1 VERLLKNYTE
11 SDPSDERTRHSSG
24 VAMLA
29 LVTTAPSKLKSCM
42 TTLAPLS
49 FVAKFSHE
57 QAVKDIWE
65 AVWVEITVTTAQG
78 VKLHLQEVVQTVLRV
93 LNVGSHDLRR
103 QGAGESFVCVLALF
117 IDLLTID

>member
-1 VERLLKNYTE
+1 MFDPYRLVERLLKNYTE

-65 AVWVEITVTTAQG
+65 AVWVEITVSLF
-78 VKLHLQEVVQTVLRV
+78 VF
-93 LNVGSHDLRR
+93 
-103 QGAGESFVCVLALF
+103 SFFLVFLF
-117 IDLLTID
+117 FCFFVFLFFWPYL

>member
-1 VERLLKNYTE
+1 MFDPYRLVERLLKNYTE

-65 AVWVEITVTTAQG
+65 AVWVEITVSLFFRFFRFFG
-78 VKLHLQEVVQTVLRV
+78 FFGFVVF
-93 LNVGSHDLRR
+93 
-103 QGAGESFVCVLALF
+103 FVFLALF
-117 IDLLTID
+117 IDPLTDQVQPLSR

>member
-1 VERLLKNYTE
+1 MFDPYRLVERLLKNYTE

-65 AVWVEITVTTAQG
+65 AVWVEITVSLF
-78 VKLHLQEVVQTVLRV
+78 VFSFFWFLRF
-93 LNVGSHDLRR
+93 
-103 QGAGESFVCVLALF
+103 FVFLF
-117 IDLLTID
+117 FCFFGPIYRPID

>member
-1 VERLLKNYTE
+1 MLKNYTE

-65 AVWVEITVTTAQG
+65 AVWVEITVSRFVRFFRFFG
-78 VKLHLQEVVQTVLRV
+78 FFVFVVFLCPIYRP
-93 LNVGSHDLRR
+93 
-103 QGAGESFVCVLALF
+103 
-117 IDLLTID
+117 ID